1 VLPVTNCNQEWT
13 EFPAVK
19 RRKVQAAFSG
29 GDITSDGGVLLL
41 RDMDRRLGLLESVN
55 RVLHDPRD
63 SDRVVHSQLSL
74 LRQRIYGLCLGYED
88 LNDHQDLRLDPA
100 LQTAVNRDTPLA
112 SQATLCRLENRM
124 DRSAM
129 VALHKVLVEQFIA
142 SFNKQPRKLIL
153 DFDATDDRVHGQ
165 QACLRPRDRF
175 WGSSPNGVGRLS

>member
-1 VLPVTNCNQEWT
+1 MTNCNQEWI

-29 GDITSDGGVLLL
+29 GDITSDGGALLL

-88 LNDHQDLRLDPA
+88 LNDHQELRL
-100 LQTAVNRDTPLA
+100 
-112 SQATLCRLENRM
+112 CRVPCDYIPKRSYLLFRTRQILNDWLTQNLEE
-124 DRSAM
+124 A
-129 VALHKVLVEQFIA
+129 
-142 SFNKQPRKLIL
+142 
-153 DFDATDDRVHGQ
+153 
-165 QACLRPRDRF
+165 
-175 WGSSPNGVGRLS
+175 

>member
-1 VLPVTNCNQEWT
+1 M
-13 EFPAVK
+13 
-19 RRKVQAAFSG
+19 
-29 GDITSDGGVLLL
+29 LLL